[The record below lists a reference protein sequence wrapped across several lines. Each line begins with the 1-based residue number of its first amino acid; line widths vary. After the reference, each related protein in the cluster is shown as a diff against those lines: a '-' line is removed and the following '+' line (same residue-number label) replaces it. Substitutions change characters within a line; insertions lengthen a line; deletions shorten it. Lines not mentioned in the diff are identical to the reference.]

1 MDTLV
6 FYNYLRDG
14 RLASRVWPGGAR
26 HKPSQAAS
34 EGNLE
39 VVSVVSTKQRI
50 TGKVSLKELN
60 VSEPLMKHRYCY
72 KIASK
77 V

>member
-1 MDTLV
+1 M
-6 FYNYLRDG
+6 G
-14 RLASRVWPGGAR
+14 ESASRVWPAGAR

-34 EGNLE
+34 VGNLE
-39 VVSVVSTKQRI
+39 VVSVVSIKQRI

-60 VSEPLMKHRYCY
+60 ESEPLMKHRYCY
-72 KIASK
+72 KVASK